1 MFAIFMVQ
9 TQRYRAPTYNTF
21 RRLLNEAAGVASRGG
36 GLDGPLGDQ
45 PAGEDARPGDA
56 PQPRSPA
63 AASGTPSTG
72 SIRTATAR
80 YRRIDTPRRR

>member
-21 RRLLNEAAGVASRGG
+21 RRLVNEAAGVASRGG

-56 PQPRSPA
+56 PQPRGRLRHA
-63 AASGTPSTG
+63 FDRLDTDGNG
-72 SIRTATAR
+72 SLSQ
-80 YRRIDTPRRR
+80 D